1 MGNKMSVT
9 EGYFKDSATLL
20 GQGAMIG
27 VDFSAPRLEFPL
39 L

>member
-1 MGNKMSVT
+1 MAIA

-20 GQGAMIG
+20 GQGTTIG